1 MEKVFIIGNAKVT
14 LIDKSGHKQR
24 KERLKEA
31 IESFYRGGQNEQKK
45 KAKSV

>member
-24 KERLKEA
+24 EERLKEA
-31 IESFYRGGQNEQKK
+31 IERFYKGGMNEQKK